1 MSEQSIPQDKIPSM
15 QRLTTLLPLDPLLIY
30 LGCSLSN
37 FTIDKDNRTITMNE
51 PYTYNANLISV
62 WKTQIQECEET
73 YLATLRTENPDYEM
87 VENDRLIFVE
97 IYKWIDMIERI
108 TS

>member
-15 QRLTTLLPLDPLLIY
+15 QRLTSLLPLDPLLIY

-37 FTIDKDNRTITMNE
+37 FTIDKDNRTITMSE
-51 PYTYNANLISV
+51 TYTYDADMIAI
-62 WKTQIQECEET
+62 WKTQIQQYEET
-73 YLATLRTENPDYEM
+73 YLATLQHENPDYEM

-97 IYKWIDMIERI
+97 IYKWIDMIQGI
-108 TS
+108 IS